1 MALLEWSDKLSV
13 NVDEIDAQHKKLIDL
28 INRLNDAWKNDFKR
42 EDVRSVFMELI
53 DYTKYHFSS
62 EEKYMEENGY
72 PDLEAHKKQHEK
84 FVKKLQNLQSKCSYN
99 SKEVYT
105 DLLSFLSNWIVVHI
119 MHSDQEYVPY
129 LSGAK

>member
-13 NVDEIDAQHKKLIDL
+13 NIDEIDAQHKKLIEL
-28 INRLNDAWKNDFKR
+28 INRLNDAWKEDFKR

-53 DYTKYHFSS
+53 EYTKYHFTS
-62 EEKYMEENGY
+62 EEKYMEKINY
-72 PDLEAHKKQHEK
+72 PGLEAHKKQHAA
-84 FVKKLQNLQSKCSYN
+84 FVNKLKNLQAKCSYN
-99 SKEVYT
+99 SREVYT

-129 LSGAK
+129 MEGAK

>member
-13 NVDEIDAQHKKLIDL
+13 HVDEIDAQHKKLIDL
-28 INRLNDAWKNDFKR
+28 INRLNEAWKEEFKR

-53 DYTKYHFSS
+53 DYTKYHFTS
-62 EEKYMEENGY
+62 EEKYMEQNNY
-72 PDLEAHKKQHEK
+72 PDLEAHKKQHQK
-84 FVKKLQNLQSKCSYN
+84 FIDKLNKLQAKCSYN
-99 SKEVYT
+99 SHEVYT

-129 LSGAK
+129 MEGAK

>member
-13 NVDEIDAQHKKLIDL
+13 NVDEIDAQHKKLIEL